1 MTGVLIPGPGTLTP
15 YILDRPSAHP
25 PAVGPYSHIPYGMWV
40 CPDGWQVLHDR
51 NYVPRWARAGDW
63 SRAYPVPLLP
73 CGRGRGRWVEAVSHG
88 YFFTGGE
95 QARLNYTHKPRKKA
109 ALLALS
115 HGERI
120 LDDFRS
126 GRPVWRYVARG
137 DGIPVGFERWQG

>member
-1 MTGVLIPGPGTLTP
+1 MTDVLIPGPGILTP

-25 PAVGPYSHIPYGMWV
+25 PAVGPCSHVPYGVWV

-73 CGRGRGRWVEAVSHG
+73 CGRWVEAVSHG

-109 ALLALS
+109 ALLALA

-120 LDDFRS
+120 LEDFRS
-126 GRPVWRYVARG
+126 GHPVWRYVARS
-137 DGIPVGFERWQG
+137 DGIPVGFDRWKG